1 MLDAIKLY
9 IFRSLRW
16 ASTAYARRKVARH
29 GLGFTVNFPCMF
41 TTNTEIGNYCHFNG
55 MKVRGIGRLTIGNY
69 FHSGDEILILTQN
82 HNYRNPQCLPY
93 DHVDI
98 PLDVTIGDYVW
109 LGSRVTILPGVVL
122 GDGCIVQAG
131 AVVSGKFPPNAIL
144 GGNPAVVFRY
154 RDADVV
160 QRLVDQKQFL
170 L

>member
-1 MLDAIKLY
+1 MLDAIKRL
-9 IFRSLRW
+9 IFRVLRW
-16 ASTAYARRKVARH
+16 ACTTYARRKVARYGV
-29 GLGFTVNFPCMF
+29 GLTVNFPCMF

-55 MKVRGIGRLTIGNY
+55 MKVRGTGRLTVGNY
-69 FHSGDEILILTQN
+69 FHSGEEIFILTQN
-82 HNYRNPQCLPY
+82 HNYRDPQCLPY

-98 PLDVTIGDYVW
+98 PRDVTIGDYVW

-144 GGNPAVVFRY
+144 GGNPAVIIRY
-154 RDADVV
+154 RDEAAVA
-160 QRLVDQKQFL
+160 RLVSQGRFL

>member
-1 MLDAIKLY
+1 MLDAIKPS
-9 IFRSLRW
+9 IFRALRW
-16 ASTAYARRKVARH
+16 ASTAYARRKVARY
-29 GLGFTVNFPCMF
+29 GLGFTVNFPCLF

-55 MKVRGIGRLTIGNY
+55 MKVRGIGRLTIGDY

-98 PLDVTIGDYVW
+98 ARDVTIGDYVW
-109 LGSRVTILPGVVL
+109 LGSRVTILPGAVL

-131 AVVSGKFPPNAIL
+131 AVVSGKFPPNSIL
-144 GGNPAVVFRY
+144 GGNPAVIFRY
-154 RDADVV
+154 RDAEVV
-160 QRLVDQKQFL
+160 QRLVDQQRFL